1 MYRTKNTLKITRC
14 TVMRFNR
21 AVITK
26 ETDLG

>member
-1 MYRTKNTLKITRC
+1 MYGTKNTLKITQC
-14 TVMRFNR
+14 TVMRFNG